1 MTEALSSASSMSG
14 IMDDVEIKR
23 VRHPRNQLRTVEYS
37 VSELASSIR
46 EKGLLQP
53 IIVRPQEEFF
63 EIVAGNR
70 RYEAC
75 KSIGWRKI
83 TSHIVQLD
91 DKEAF
96 ETALVENIQRRTLN
110 PVEEARAFKAY
121 ILNFGWGGATQL
133 SLKLGKSVSY
143 VTKRIALLDLPGD
156 VIDSLNNSTI
166 SSSIGEELC
175 SVKDDGKKSKLA
187 QLISERHLSLRKVRE
202 LIECEN
208 DISNPKLYS
217 RNTFQYEG
225 LEMQKSIEKCILIMR
240 MAMDRLGIVIEGIN
254 EDNSWPVREILLHHR
269 NMIHGQIDIL
279 IKEKKKCNH
288 NLMKLMK

>member
-14 IMDDVEIKR
+14 IMDDIEIKK
-23 VRHPRNQLRTVEYS
+23 VRHPRNQLRADEYN

-53 IIVRPQEEFF
+53 IIVRPYEDYF

-83 TSHIVQLD
+83 TSHIVELD

-143 VTKRIALLDLPGD
+143 VTKRIASLELPVD
-156 VIDSLNNSTI
+156 VVTSLNNSTL

-175 SVKDDGKKSKLA
+175 SVKDDRKKSELA
-187 QLISERHLSLRKVRE
+187 QLIAERHLSLRKVRE

-208 DISNPKLYS
+208 DITKANPYYQ
-217 RNTFQYEG
+217 NTIQDEQ
-225 LEMQKSIEKCILIMR
+225 LELQKSIEKCILIMR
-240 MAMDRLGIVIEGIN
+240 MAMNRLGIVIEGIN
-254 EDNSWPVREILLHHR
+254 EDCWPVREILLHHR
-269 NMIHGQIDIL
+269 NMLHGQIDIL
-279 IKEKKKCNH
+279 LKEKKKCNYS
-288 NLMKLMK
+288 LIKLMK

>member
-1 MTEALSSASSMSG
+1 
-14 IMDDVEIKR
+14 
-23 VRHPRNQLRTVEYS
+23 
-37 VSELASSIR
+37 
-46 EKGLLQP
+46 
-53 IIVRPQEEFF
+53 
-63 EIVAGNR
+63 
-70 RYEAC
+70 
-75 KSIGWRKI
+75 
-83 TSHIVQLD
+83 VQLD

-175 SVKDDGKKSKLA
+175 SVKDEGKKSKLA
-187 QLISERHLSLRKVRE
+187 QLVAERHLSLRKVRE

-208 DISNPKLYS
+208 DISNPNLYS

-254 EDNSWPVREILLHHR
+254 EDSWPVREILLHHR

-288 NLMKLMK
+288 SLMKLMK

>member
-1 MTEALSSASSMSG
+1 MTEALSSATSMSG
-14 IMDDVEIKR
+14 IMDDIEIKR
-23 VRHPRNQLRTVEYS
+23 IRHPKNQLRAEEYN

-53 IIVRPQEEFF
+53 IIVRPYADYF

-83 TSHIVQLD
+83 TAHIVELD

-110 PVEEARAFKAY
+110 PVEEGRAFKAY
-121 ILNFGWGGATQL
+121 ISNFGWGGATQL

-143 VTKRIALLDLPGD
+143 VTKRIALLELPVD
-156 VIDSLNNSTI
+156 VIASLNNYTL

-175 SVKDDGKKSKLA
+175 SVKDERKKSELA
-187 QLISERHLSLRKVRE
+187 QLIAERHLSLRKVRE
-202 LIECEN
+202 LIECES
-208 DISNPKLYS
+208 DITKPNLYYQ
-217 RNTFQYEG
+217 NTIQDEG
-225 LEMQKSIEKCILIMR
+225 LEMQKCIEKCILIMR
-240 MAMDRLGIVIEGIN
+240 MAMNRLGIVIEGIN
-254 EDNSWPVREILLHHR
+254 EENWPIREILLHHK
-269 NMIHGQIDIL
+269 NVLHGQIDVL
-279 IKEKKKCNH
+279 LKEKKKCNH
-288 NLMKLMK
+288 NLIKLVK

>member
-23 VRHPRNQLRTVEYS
+23 VRHPRNQLRTDEYS

-53 IIVRPQEEFF
+53 IIIRPQEDYF

-110 PVEEARAFKAY
+110 PVEEGRAFKAY

-175 SVKDDGKKSKLA
+175 SVKDEGKKSKLA
-187 QLISERHLSLRKVRE
+187 QLVAERHLSLRKVRE

-208 DISNPKLYS
+208 DISNPNLYS

-225 LEMQKSIEKCILIMR
+225 LEMQKSIEK
-240 MAMDRLGIVIEGIN
+240 
-254 EDNSWPVREILLHHR
+254 
-269 NMIHGQIDIL
+269 
-279 IKEKKKCNH
+279 
-288 NLMKLMK
+288 